1 MLIQGQ
7 VGQPS
12 TTSITP
18 GTTPTIRQGQLGDVI
33 VSELHGRYYETAY
46 RRNQFSAATQAG
58 VTTSAGLATATTGL
72 ILTNPTTSTV
82 NCVVNKVGYAFIAA
96 PAALIV
102 VGMAFNTSTTA
113 VTQTTAIT
121 PRNMF
126 LGGAAPQGLV
136 ASSVTLPTAGI
147 ISHIFGQVT
156 WITGGTGSLLAPVT
170 NFVDLEGS
178 MILPPGSYCHIY
190 TSTASSASGFF
201 GSISWEEVPV

>member
-1 MLIQGQ
+1 MLIQGS

-46 RRNQFSAATQAG
+46 RRNLFSVATQAG

-82 NCVVNKVGYAFIAA
+82 NCVVNKVGFAVNAA
-96 PAALIV
+96 PAAVMVIGL
-102 VGMAFNTSTTA
+102 AFNTSTTA

-126 LGGAAPQGLV
+126 LGGAAPQALA
-136 ASSVTLPTAGI
+136 ASSVTLPTAAILTHVLGVIDIGATTTVIHQQTMYDIEGGI
-147 ISHIFGQVT
+147 V
-156 WITGGTGSLLAPVT
+156 
-170 NFVDLEGS
+170 
-178 MILPPGSYCHIY
+178 MPPGSYVHIY
-190 TSTASSASGFF
+190 TSTASAATSFF
-201 GSISWEEVPV
+201 GSITWEEVPV

>member
-1 MLIQGQ
+1 MLIQGS

-12 TTSITP
+12 TTSIQP

-46 RRNQFSAATQAG
+46 RRNLFSAATQAG

-82 NCVVNKVGYAFIAA
+82 NCVVSKVGFAVNATPVAVMVIG
-96 PAALIV
+96 L
-102 VGMAFNTSTTA
+102 AFNTSTTA

-126 LGGAAPQGLV
+126 LGGASPQGLV
-136 ASSVTLPTAGI
+136 ASSVTLPTAAILTHVLGVIDIGATSTVVHQQTIYDIEGGI
-147 ISHIFGQVT
+147 V
-156 WITGGTGSLLAPVT
+156 
-170 NFVDLEGS
+170 
-178 MILPPGSYCHIY
+178 MPPGSYVHIY
-190 TSTASSASGFF
+190 TSTASAATSFF
-201 GSISWEEVPV
+201 GSITWEEVPV